1 MNVKQCEACE
11 HYRRI
16 TWTVPYQPKGYHKIG
31 MTHAYGY
38 CALHNKRC
46 LNVKKGEC
54 QEGDKQ

>member
-16 TWTVPYQPKGYHKIG
+16 TWSAPYQPKGYHTIG

-38 CALHNKRC
+38 CALHKKRC
-46 LNVKKGEC
+46 LNIKKCNNKE
-54 QEGDKQ
+54 DK